1 MRSLANILGREVRL
15 VMSSSECL
23 WIMKRIFVIKC
34 KLKLSP
40 NLLRSLANILGREV
54 RLVMSSSECLWIMK
68 RIFVIKC
75 KLKLLLIIPFHVFV
89 LLWSDECE
97 LEIKDWTNNM
107 IYWIQHDIISTRHIN
122 TFLQRMYRKHY

>member
-1 MRSLANILGREVRL
+1 MLRRCSCPHSYCITWNTITKATKNNKDNCQWGSI
-15 VMSSSECL
+15 
-23 WIMKRIFVIKC
+23 
-34 KLKLSP
+34 LSP

-54 RLVMSSSECLWIMK
+54 RLAMSSSKCLWIMK

-75 KLKLLLIIPFHVFV
+75 KLKILLIIPFHVLV

-122 TFLQRMYRKHY
+122 TFLQCMYRKHY

>member
-1 MRSLANILGREVRL
+1 MLRR
-15 VMSSSECL
+15 CL
-23 WIMKRIFVIKC
+23 CPHSYCITWNTITKATKNNKDNCQWGSI
-34 KLKLSP
+34 LSP

-54 RLVMSSSECLWIMK
+54 RLAMSSSKCLWIMK

-75 KLKLLLIIPFHVFV
+75 KLKILLIIPFHVFV

-122 TFLQRMYRKHY
+122 TFLQCMCRKHY